1 MQFGAVFSAQH
12 SGVCFFFLF
21 FYTLLNFSYQVD
33 EEDAYLE
40 TYDSRDEGVNENDI
54 SVHSLQ
60 SETNF
65 PYGFKDESETEL
77 REVQGQDC
85 TIIAGEDL
93 ER

>member
-1 MQFGAVFSAQH
+1 M
-12 SGVCFFFLF
+12 
-21 FYTLLNFSYQVD
+21 D

-40 TYDSRDEGVNENDI
+40 TYDSRDEGVDEHDI

-77 REVQGQDC
+77 REV
-85 TIIAGEDL
+85 
-93 ER
+93 